1 MSDLSAVDRLREQLE
16 LAMTDVVLGWG
27 VLPYVKA
34 ENAVAVDLVPLAM
47 AALHAYGDAREAAGR
62 EQERDLQL
70 TLRSVELAAGVIG
83 ETFNRDADVTQEWI
97 RLVTKLHSERRQ
109 ADAARGSGVAVQPT
123 PGSALKEGNPQQ

>member
-62 EQERDLQL
+62 EQGRQDAAEAVSVYRDEVLASFSRDE
-70 TLRSVELAAGVIG
+70 TLGRTMAAVA
-83 ETFNRDADVTQEWI
+83 NEWLS
-97 RLVTKLHSERRQ
+97 RARW
-109 ADAARGSGVAVQPT
+109 AARGSGVAVQPT